1 MNATG
6 NNERP
11 ATQPVPAVTVQIF
24 EPFAGRHHTKYVA
37 LLLPT
42 LVGLRASGAIE
53 RIVVSTSKMHL
64 ESTYFADRLARFRP
78 QVEFDELAGDY
89 HNAPGDQVT
98 SALLDS
104 VERIRPNFVIA
115 TSANNGAL
123 SLAARTLLRSPFKD
137 RGIVSAG
144 VIHNGFSTPVTSLRD
159 RVRDAAHRFS
169 RHFAPWSELYVVNPL
184 LYDAIVRRSGSSKG
198 LRLLP
203 DPVEVRPPVDKATA
217 RTKLGIP
224 VEGRYIGHVGQSDR
238 RKAIP
243 ELLAAF
249 RSANLPPS
257 DRLLIMGNLHPPF
270 KTLIEHSYTDLIAEQ
285 RLILIDRYLDADEL
299 HAANCASDVIAVTYY
314 IDELSSNLL
323 AATAAR
329 RPVIAGRSGYTG
341 MMIETF
347 GVGWPCDIF
356 DPSDFTRAVREAI
369 VASPDYQLSPAAEK
383 LLQYHDPQNYANALL
398 AQLYDQVGLPPPPV
412 KTWQWASE
420 ATA

>member
-1 MNATG
+1 MIETG

-11 ATQPVPAVTVQIF
+11 ATPSVPAVTVQIF

-42 LVGLRASGAIE
+42 LVGLRGAGAID
-53 RIVVSTSKMHL
+53 RIVVSTSQMHL
-64 ESTYFADRLARFRP
+64 DSTYFADRLARFRP
-78 QVEFDELAGDY
+78 EVEFDALAGDF

-98 SALLDS
+98 SALLEA
-104 VERIRPNFVIA
+104 VERIRPSFVIS

-123 SLAARTLLRSPFKD
+123 SLAIRTLVRSPFKMH
-137 RGIVSAG
+137 GIASAG
-144 VIHNGFSTPVTSLRD
+144 VIHNGFSAPVTSFKD
-159 RVRDAAHRFS
+159 RVRDTAHRFS

-184 LYDAIVRRSGSSKG
+184 LYEAILRRTGTTTG

-203 DPVEVRPPVDKATA
+203 DPVEVRPPLDKATA
-217 RTKLGIP
+217 RTMLGLP
-224 VEGRYIGHVGQSDR
+224 VDGRYVGHVGQSDR

-249 RSANLPPS
+249 RSAELPPT
-257 DRLLIMGNLHPPF
+257 DRLLIMGKLHPPF
-270 KTLIEHSYTDLIAEQ
+270 KTLIERSYMDLIADQ

-329 RPVIAGRSGYTG
+329 RPVIASRFGYTG

-356 DPSDFTRAVREAI
+356 DPADFTRAVREAI
-369 VASPDYQLSPAAEK
+369 AASPGYQLSPAAEK
-383 LLQYHDPQNYANALL
+383 LLQYHQPQNYANALL
-398 AQLYDQVGLPPPPV
+398 AQLYDQIGLPPPPV
-412 KTWQWASE
+412 KTWQWATE
-420 ATA
+420 APE